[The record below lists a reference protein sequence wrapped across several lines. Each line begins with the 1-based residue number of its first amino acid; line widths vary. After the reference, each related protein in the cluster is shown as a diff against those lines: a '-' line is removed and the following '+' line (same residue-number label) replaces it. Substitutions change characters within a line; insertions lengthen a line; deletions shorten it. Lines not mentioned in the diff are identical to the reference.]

1 MTART
6 AGFALAMMLAF
17 PLCAGAA
24 DAGRESKATP
34 PGTRNGREI
43 YQRFR
48 EGLAD
53 PACEGNTSTRWQAH
67 FAHAP
72 TQMATRSD
80 DVLPLFGY
88 VVDSVRAASL
98 PTEFALIPFVESG
111 YKPGARSAQGPAGLW
126 QMIAI
131 TARNH
136 KVPMR
141 KGYDGRL
148 SPVDSTTAAVRY
160 LKTLYGMFAGDW
172 RLAVMAYNAG
182 EYRVLG
188 ALKRGGQTARNATP
202 ETLPGLSP
210 ITHAY
215 VRKLHALSCVLEQAD
230 DREEWLQA
238 LDRPVPLLEPVTL
251 PDGVADVAD
260 WARRNG
266 QDAATL
272 QRLNPVF
279 AGGRIATADGK
290 PARLLAVAIND
301 SPRDTASTGAAD
313 TPTTIAGEKLPL
325 AEPGA
330 PPSAT
335 AYRDVVAAGPA
346 QPGSDSMQA
355 PIATDP
361 TPPQATAAR
370 RHTVTRGDSP
380 WKIAAHYGIRV
391 ADLLQRNGL
400 GAKSVLRPGEV
411 LLIDAEFARGD
422 LPQTAAGTP

>member
-1 MTART
+1 M
-6 AGFALAMMLAF
+6 AGLVLALVLAA
-17 PLCAGAA
+17 PACAGAA
-24 DAGRESKATP
+24 EAAPDAAAAP
-34 PGTRNGREI
+34 AGTRNGREI

-53 PACEGNTSTRWQAH
+53 PTCKADASARWRAH

-72 TQMATRSD
+72 RQMASSSD

-88 VVDSVRAASL
+88 VVDSLRAAHL

-111 YKPGARSAQGPAGLW
+111 YKPGARSPQGPAGLW

-141 KGYDGRL
+141 AGYDGRL
-148 SPVDSTTAAVRY
+148 SPIDSTTAAVRY
-160 LKTLYGMFAGDW
+160 LKTLHGMFAGDW

-215 VRKLHALSCVLEQAD
+215 VRKLHALSCLLEQAD

-238 LDRPVPLLEPVTL
+238 MDRPVPLLASATVPDNVT
-251 PDGVADVAD
+251 DVTT

-266 QDAATL
+266 QDAARL
-272 QRLNPVF
+272 QRLNPAFV
-279 AGGRIATADGK
+279 GGRISRTAAN
-290 PARLLAVAIND
+290 PAHLLAIAAAPPAAGAVDTGNAEVVATPD
-301 SPRDTASTGAAD
+301 APEKAAD
-313 TPTTIAGEKLPL
+313 APVIPAEATIADP
-325 AEPGA
+325 EPVPTEA
-330 PPSAT
+330 ARSAT
-335 AYRDVVAAGPA
+335 
-346 QPGSDSMQA
+346 
-355 PIATDP
+355 
-361 TPPQATAAR
+361 AR
-370 RHTVTRGDSP
+370 RHTVVRGDNPS
-380 WKIAAHYGIRV
+380 KIAARYGIRV
-391 ADLLQRNGL
+391 AELLQRNDL
-400 GAKSVLRPGEV
+400 HANSRLKPGQI
-411 LLIDAEFARGD
+411 LLIDAALAAGEAPRA
-422 LPQTAAGTP
+422 AAGTP